1 MGMTP
6 EQEHEQEHERAF
18 AEAAELARELSAKPS
33 TAAFDREVWR
43 RLAGH
48 GLLRMLLPD
57 PASPGRTG
65 VRTVFAAFE
74 GLGYG
79 GLDDGV
85 LFAVGAH
92 LWTAVLPFRD
102 FGSDE
107 QKRRYLPGLVS
118 GDLVAANAATE
129 HDTGSDVFALTTRA
143 VRDGDHYVLTG
154 GKTLITNAPVADLF
168 IIYATLDPG
177 LGPMGITAFLVEGGT
192 PGLEPS
198 PPMEKMGLHASLMGN
213 VTLDSC
219 RVPADHVLGRP
230 GRGVEVF
237 ATAMRHE
244 RPGLLASSLG
254 IMRRQ
259 LEDCV
264 RRARTRHQAGGPIG
278 RHQAVAHRIAD
289 MKVRLDAAHALTYRA
304 ADLLDA
310 GQDADQ
316 ASAVA
321 KLFTANAYLQSCL
334 DTMQIHGGHSY
345 LTATGIEGDVRNAIG
360 NMFSSGTSDIQHNII
375 ARGLG
380 L

>member
-1 MGMTP
+1 MTSEP
-6 EQEHEQEHERAF
+6 SHERAF
-18 AEAAELARELSAKPS
+18 ADATVLARRLRAGASIQPA
-33 TAAFDREVWR
+33 TFDRKVWR
-43 RLAGH
+43 QLAEH
-48 GLLRMLLPD
+48 GLLRMLLPE
-57 PASPGRTG
+57 PASPDRAGIRA
-65 VRTVFAAFE
+65 VFAAFE

-85 LFAVGAH
+85 LFAIGAH

-102 FGSDE
+102 FGSDQ

-118 GDLVAANAATE
+118 GDLIAANAATE

-143 VRDGDHYVLTG
+143 VRDGDHYILNG
-154 GKTLITNAPVADLF
+154 SKTLITNAPVADLF

-177 LGPMGITAFLVEGGT
+177 LGPMGITAFLVEAGT
-192 PGLEPS
+192 PGLEQS
-198 PPMEKMGLHASLMGN
+198 PPMEKMGLRASLMGEVALN
-213 VTLDSC
+213 SC

-230 GRGVEVF
+230 GRGVDVF
-237 ATAMRHE
+237 TTAMQHE

-264 RRARTRHQAGGPIG
+264 RRARTRHQSGSPIS

-289 MKVRLDAAHALTYRA
+289 MQVRLDAARALTYRA

-310 GQDADQ
+310 GQNADQ

-334 DTMQIHGGHSY
+334 DTMHIHGGHSY
-345 LTATGIEGDVRNAIG
+345 LTSTGIEANVRNAIG

-375 ARGLG
+375 ARSLG